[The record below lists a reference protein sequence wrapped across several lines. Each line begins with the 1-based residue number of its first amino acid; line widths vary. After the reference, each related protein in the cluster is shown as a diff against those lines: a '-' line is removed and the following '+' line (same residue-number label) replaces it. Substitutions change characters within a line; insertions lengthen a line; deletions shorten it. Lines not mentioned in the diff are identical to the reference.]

1 MADNLPDEPGIDRR
15 AVAIFN
21 SFEEAEA
28 ADRAYWFSRTPEE
41 RLHHME
47 VLRRLNYGSRATE
60 RLQRV
65 LELAPCPWS

>member
-1 MADNLPDEPGIDRR
+1 MADNLLDEPGIDRT
-15 AVAIFN
+15 AVAIFK

-65 LELAPCPWS
+65 LELAPCPWR

>member
-1 MADNLPDEPGIDRR
+1 VDELIEELELDRS
-15 AVAIFN
+15 AVAVFH

-47 VLRRLNYGSRATE
+47 VLRRLNYGSRAVE

-65 LELAPCPWS
+65 LEFGGLDEPK